1 MVTRGFIK
9 YLSVAYLILNL
20 LPRSNAEIRIKYSI
34 NLSSAWKI
42 FLWLAQFLNF
52 LIDHEN
58 LNLQPVENQELW
70 DFTQSTSN
78 M

>member
-20 LPRSNAEIRIKYSI
+20 FPRSKAEIRIKYSI
-34 NLSSAWKI
+34 NLSFAWKI

-70 DFTQSTSN
+70 GFTQSTSN